1 MLDKRTERLLN
12 KLNLLCRSG
21 SFCIVDE
28 EDLCDERAGIDKD
41 GVKGI
46 LGYLCDR
53 GYLEM
58 QYADDGVW
66 CVRPLPEGRL
76 YSERLKGER
85 NTEAAK
91 RRTVAL
97 YSLLGAFV
105 GALVGSFCA
114 FLISLAF

>member
-1 MLDKRTERLLN
+1 MLDKRTEQLLN

-28 EDLCDERAGIDKD
+28 EDLCDERVGIDAE

-53 GYLEM
+53 GYLEV
-58 QYADDGVW
+58 QYADGGVW

-76 YSERLKGER
+76 YSERLKSEQKTER
-85 NTEAAK
+85 ARK
-91 RRTVAL
+91 RTVAL
-97 YSLLGAFV
+97 FSLLGAFF
-105 GALVGSFCA
+105 GAFAGGIFA
-114 FLISLAF
+114 FLLSLAF